1 MSYEKKKTGRIACL
15 FLTALIWGAAFVA
28 QSEGN
33 VMGPFTF
40 NGLRNLLGFFALL
53 PFIRFYYG
61 NFHVDTATLRGGIS
75 CGLCLFL
82 ASNTQQ
88 IALLYTTPGKTGF
101 ITACYMIFVPIAGI
115 FMGRRIGLKT
125 GVAVLASAL
134 GLYLLCIPSGQSLSG
149 VNRGDVLSLICALF
163 YTLHI
168 LCIDHFTKKA
178 EGVKMSCIQFL
189 TCAVLT
195 LLLVPFTETPDP
207 AAIASGII
215 PLLYAGIL
223 SSGVAYSLQ
232 IVGQKDTDP
241 AVASL
246 ILSLESCFSV
256 LAGFVL
262 LGQSL
267 SLRELSGCLIMF
279 LGIILSQLPDR
290 KKETE
295 EAG

>member
-1 MSYEKKKTGRIACL
+1 
-15 FLTALIWGAAFVA
+15 
-28 QSEGN
+28 
-33 VMGPFTF
+33 
-40 NGLRNLLGFFALL
+40 
-53 PFIRFYYG
+53 
-61 NFHVDTATLRGGIS
+61 
-75 CGLCLFL
+75 
-82 ASNTQQ
+82 
-88 IALLYTTPGKTGF
+88 
-101 ITACYMIFVPIAGI
+101 
-115 FMGRRIGLKT
+115 
-125 GVAVLASAL
+125 
-134 GLYLLCIPSGQSLSG
+134 
-149 VNRGDVLSLICALF
+149 
-163 YTLHI
+163 
-168 LCIDHFTKKA
+168 
-178 EGVKMSCIQFL
+178 MSCIQFL

-195 LLLVPFTETPDP
+195 LLLVPFAETPDP
-207 AAIASGII
+207 SAIASGII